1 MCLVVFRYLDRFFR
15 KNMQNLTIAQIQNKP
30 VFSGN
35 KNGGVGN
42 LSVFTDPEVK
52 THEEKKRNTAIKKA
66 LGIAGGVALV
76 GILLSPKFIP
86 HSAKNK
92 IMQKIKGMENEKLK
106 NTMTNGLE
114 YFKNIGINFTGV
126 KDNFCDKLKDT
137 KIVGKPYSWL
147 LKKSSWLYTTG
158 GVSTAKKVGAKPRKY
173 FSYLAKNASDIK
185 GKLDPAKL
193 AKEVEVD
200 GVTKTL
206 GTWLDDI
213 TKLSTENASDFA
225 KKFSAD
231 EVDKIA
237 KGLNNSFEGM
247 GGKYRSSVISR
258 FKKGNWRDL
267 YKVSIYDDLYSNK
280 AHAEAIEN
288 LVEGSLKNN
297 SKIKSILSAIKNSG
311 EIGAKDMYGNLD
323 MVFSCADKS
332 TKKCKDFFS
341 VDLFEK
347 LREIKGGNA
356 ATDFIF
362 TVGVPL
368 GGYLFAN
375 SKAKTKEDKTSLALT
390 TGIPFALGIGGMV
403 FSTYNVIAGWKAMV
417 IGGIITAISSIAG
430 KTADKI
436 YRKNHN
442 LEESTLPTF
451 NLPDRFEN
459 SGLAKT
465 VETGIETV
473 LNS

>member
-1 MCLVVFRYLDRFFR
+1 
-15 KNMQNLTIAQIQNKP
+15 MQNLTVTQIQNKP

-35 KNGGVGN
+35 RNFDGGN
-42 LSVFTDPEVK
+42 LSIFTDPEVK
-52 THEEKKRNTAIKKA
+52 THEEKKRNTTIKKA
-66 LGIAGGVALV
+66 LGIAGGVAVL
-76 GILLSPKFIP
+76 GLLLSPKFIP
-86 HSAKNK
+86 QSTKNN
-92 IMQKIKGMENEKLK
+92 IMKKIKGMENEKLK
-106 NTMTNGLE
+106 NTITTGLD

-126 KDNFCDKLKDT
+126 KDNFCDKLKET
-137 KIVGKPYSWL
+137 KFIGKPYTWL
-147 LKKSSWLYTTG
+147 LKGSSNLYTSG
-158 GVSTAKKVGAKPRKY
+158 GVSTAKKVGAKPKKY
-173 FSYLAKNASDIK
+173 FNYLTQNANSIK
-185 GKLDPAKL
+185 EKLDPAKL
-193 AKEVEVD
+193 AKEIEVD
-200 GVTKTL
+200 GVTKNL
-206 GTWLDDI
+206 GSWLDDI
-213 TKLSTENASDFA
+213 AKLSKENADDFA
-225 KKFSAD
+225 KNFNAD

-237 KGLNNSFEGM
+237 KNLNDSFEGI
-247 GGKYRSSVISR
+247 GAKYRSSVISR
-258 FKKGNWRDL
+258 FKKGSWRDL

-280 AHAEAIEN
+280 QHAEKIEN
-288 LVEGSLKNN
+288 LVENSLNN
-297 SKIKSILSAIKNSG
+297 NAKIKSILSAVKDSG
-311 EIGAKDMYGNLD
+311 EIGAKDMYANLD
-323 MVFSCADKS
+323 IVFSHADKN

-368 GGYLFAN
+368 GGYLYAN

-417 IGGIITAISSIAG
+417 IGGIITALSSITG
-430 KTADKI
+430 KAADKI

-442 LEESTLPTF
+442 LEDSTLPTF
-451 NLPDRFEN
+451 NLPNRFEN

-465 VETGIETV
+465 LETGVETV